1 MKKYIHIALMLLV
14 FSSCADYLDQDPG
27 SLNTLDK
34 IFSSRVSTNRW
45 YARMYSDD
53 FMVTE
58 MHYCGQI
65 PYFWCT
71 DEGAY
76 TMEPNIKNISEG
88 LMSPDNNYGYTG
100 YNLYFFARYNQAIR
114 HINIFMENL
123 DKCAEMGELERRTK
137 YAEAKFMRAYYHY
150 LLLRLYGP
158 IPIVESSRDASEI
171 AAPMA
176 RRPFTECVEW
186 ISNEIDWACENG
198 LIKDADLNE
207 SLQLGLPT
215 IGAAK
220 AIQSRMFL
228 MAASPMYNGNK
239 VYSNWKNNDGTVL
252 MPMEYDKE
260 LWKKAADAAK
270 HVITDYGYELK
281 KPEPKGDAPTFD
293 EVVDNIREITTTWG
307 RDKNPEMIWA
317 HPNSV
322 QWYGMC
328 ALPARWYGWNGRYS
342 LPLGM
347 INDFFMADGTVARPM
362 EEWFENKEFSTE
374 AGNGTIANTF
384 HMFVNREP
392 RFYADVHFPN
402 QRVSYA
408 YPGESDRF
416 QDADGYGIVDFW
428 NKGLSGNSSTPGDK
442 NTSGFSVRKNIP
454 LNYCSSK
461 ETSNA
466 TWFLIVPFPI
476 IRLGE
481 VYLNYAE
488 AVNEY
493 YGEAQQKEVL
503 TYLNAIRD
511 RAGIPGYEGSYS
523 QDEMREMIRHERKI
537 ELCYECQRFFDAR
550 RWFIAHGPNGVFN
563 HNEYGLDMSKGE
575 NATDKEFFTMTEVAL
590 KRFDMKH
597 YFMPIKA
604 SECELNT
611 ELVQAPFY

>member
-34 IFSSRVSTNRW
+34 IFSSKVSTTRW
-45 YARMYSDD
+45 YARMYSND
-53 FMVTE
+53 FMVQE
-58 MHYCGQI
+58 MYYCGQI

-186 ISNEIDWACENG
+186 ISKEIDWACENG

-307 RDKNPEMIWA
+307 KEKNPEMIWA
-317 HPNSV
+317 HPNNIH
-322 QWYGMC
+322 WYGMC

-362 EEWFENKEFSTE
+362 EEWFENKEFSAE

-428 NKGLSGNSSTPGDK
+428 YKGLSGNSSTPGDK

-461 ETSNA
+461 EASKN
-466 TWFLIVPFPI
+466 TWTLNVPFPI

-503 TYLNAIRD
+503 TYLNAIRE

-523 QDEMREMIRHERKI
+523 QNEMREMIRHERKI